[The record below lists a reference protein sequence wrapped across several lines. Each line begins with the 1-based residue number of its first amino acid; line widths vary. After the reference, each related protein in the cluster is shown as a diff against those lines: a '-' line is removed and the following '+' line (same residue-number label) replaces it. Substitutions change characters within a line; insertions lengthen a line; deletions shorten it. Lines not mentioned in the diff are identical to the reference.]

1 MVMHYFTLKLFA
13 LRRIQNQIKI
23 IYKFYQCPNNAMEN
37 TIEYKRVLI
46 RVSSTFDNLET
57 GGFAPE

>member
-23 IYKFYQCPNNAMEN
+23 IYKFYQCLNNAMGN
-37 TIEYKRVLI
+37 TTEYKRVLI

-57 GGFAPE
+57 GGFALE